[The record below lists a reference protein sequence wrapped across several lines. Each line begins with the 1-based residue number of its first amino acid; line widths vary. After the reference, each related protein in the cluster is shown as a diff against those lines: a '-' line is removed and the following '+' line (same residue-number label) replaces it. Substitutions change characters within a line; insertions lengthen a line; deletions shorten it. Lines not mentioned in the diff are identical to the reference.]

1 MTTPTQIQM
10 TSTGEGQCS
19 CVASDLS
26 RRRLLSTLA
35 WTGGAAL
42 AGAAMPWRPALA
54 AETDALLFNC
64 IDFRLTEATT
74 RYMTDRGMAGKYDQL
89 VLAGA
94 SLAAQTKKFPAWGET
109 FWEHVK
115 VARDLHHIHQVI
127 VIDHRDCGAYKVVFG
142 EDFAKDPAKELA
154 VHARELRSLRAKL
167 HTRYPKLSVDL
178 GLMALDGSVEAVA

>member
-1 MTTPTQIQM
+1 MMQTQTRPIE
-10 TSTGEGQCS
+10 SVQCS
-19 CVASDLS
+19 CSASGLT

-42 AGAAMPWRPALA
+42 AGMALPWRAALA
-54 AETDALLFNC
+54 AETDALLVNC
-64 IDFRLTEATT
+64 IDFRLTDATT
-74 RYMTDRGMAGKYDQL
+74 RYMAGRGMAGKYDQL

-115 VARDLHHIHQVI
+115 VARDLHHIHEVI

-154 VHARELRSLRAKL
+154 IHARELRSLRAKL
-167 HTRYPKLSVDL
+167 HARYPKLSVEL
-178 GLMALDGSVEAVA
+178 GLMALDGNVETIS

>member
-1 MTTPTQIQM
+1 MTMRTPMQ
-10 TSTGEGQCS
+10 STDGGQCS
-19 CVASDLS
+19 CIAGGLT

-35 WTGGAAL
+35 WSGGAAL
-42 AGAAMPWRPALA
+42 AAAALPWQPALA

-64 IDFRLTEATT
+64 IDFRLTDATT
-74 RYMTDRGMAGKYDQL
+74 RYMAGRGMAGKYDQL

-94 SLAAQTKKFPAWGET
+94 SLAAQTKKFPAWNET

-127 VIDHRDCGAYKVVFG
+127 VIDHRDCGAYNVVFG

-167 HTRYPKLSVDL
+167 HTRYPKLSVEL
-178 GLMALDGSVEAVA
+178 GLMALDGSVEAIT